1 MKKLLSLFLI
11 ICSFSYGEVAQYKG
25 NFGFGV
31 GLGLPTGYDFKAIY
45 RQNEWL
51 SLSLNYNTLK
61 IEGISQTVEGIGVTG
76 GLNFSTPGVMVNYH
90 PFGGNMRLSAGF
102 LYDMGGLNI
111 DADGSFDI
119 EGVTAPVTG
128 NISVKLGR
136 TYPYLG
142 IAYGYDLN
150 SVVHFEISLGTYL
163 LKRPEVNLYFNVG
176 DAAVVDQ
183 ILTAIGGL
191 TDPQKSEIIAL
202 LESSGG
208 NILDLIEIVAQVVAL
223 PPEIIMP
230 SEQNLENDII
240 GIIQEG
246 YDYLPEFLG
255 YNILPVISVGF
266 TFFPF

>member
-1 MKKLLSLFLI
+1 MKKILSLFLLI
-11 ICSFSYGEVAQYKG
+11 FSFSYGEIAQYQG

-61 IEGISQTVEGIGVTG
+61 IDGISQTVSGIDVTG
-76 GLNFSTPGVMVNYH
+76 GLIFSTPGVVLNYH

-111 DADGSFDI
+111 DADGSFEI
-119 EGVTAPVTG
+119 EGITAPVTG
-128 NISVKLGR
+128 NVSVKLGR

-142 IAYGYDLN
+142 VAYGYDLN

-176 DAAVVDQ
+176 DDAVVGS
-183 ILTAIGGL
+183 ILDSLNI
-191 TDPQKSEIIAL
+191 TDPNKSEIIAL

-208 NILDLIEIVAQVVAL
+208 NILDLAAIASQVLGL
-223 PPEIIMP
+223 PQTIIMP

-246 YDYLPEFLG
+246 YDYLPEVLG
-255 YNILPVISVGF
+255 YNILPVISIGF

>member
-1 MKKLLSLFLI
+1 MKKILSLFLI
-11 ICSFSYGEVAQYKG
+11 IFSFSYGEIAQYQS
-25 NFGFGV
+25 NLGFGV

-51 SLSLNYNTLK
+51 SLSLNYNTLE
-61 IEGISQTVEGIGVTG
+61 IDGISQTVSGLNVTG
-76 GLNFSTPGVMVNYH
+76 GLNFSTPGVILNYH

-102 LYDMGGLNI
+102 LYDMGGLDV
-111 DADGSFDI
+111 DADGSFVI
-119 EGVTAPVTG
+119 EGITAPVTG
-128 NISVKLGR
+128 NVSVKLGR

-163 LKRPEVNLYFNVG
+163 LKRPEVDLYFNVG
-176 DAAVVDQ
+176 DTAVVGN
-183 ILTAIGGL
+183 ILDSLSIV
-191 TDPQKSEIIAL
+191 DPQKSEIIAL

-208 NILDLIEIVAQVVAL
+208 NILDLAAIASQVMGL
-223 PPEIIMP
+223 PQTIAMP

-240 GIIQEG
+240 TVIQEG

-255 YNILPVISVGF
+255 YNILPVISLGF

>member
-11 ICSFSYGEVAQYKG
+11 ICSFSYGEIAQYQGK
-25 NFGFGV
+25 FGFGV
-31 GLGLPTGYDFKAIY
+31 GLGLPTGYDFKGIY

-51 SLSLNYNTLK
+51 SLSLNYNK
-61 IEGISQTVEGIGVTG
+61 FEIDGISQNVSGLDVTG
-76 GLNFSTPGVMVNYH
+76 GLTFSTPGVIVNYH

-111 DADGSFDI
+111 DAAGSFDI
-119 EGVTAPVTG
+119 EGIPAPVTG
-128 NISVKLGR
+128 NIAVKLGR

-150 SVVHFEISLGTYL
+150 SVVHFELSLGTYL
-163 LKRPEVNLYFNVG
+163 LKRPEVDLYFNVA
-176 DAAVVDQ
+176 DSAVVGS
-183 ILTAIGGL
+183 ILDSLSIVN
-191 TDPQKSEIIAL
+191 PQKSEIIAL

-208 NILDLIEIVAQVVAL
+208 NILDLVAIASQVMGL
-223 PPEIIMP
+223 PQTIIMP
-230 SEQNLENDII
+230 SEQNLENDIVS
-240 GIIQEG
+240 IIQEG

-255 YNILPVISVGF
+255 YNILPVISIGF